1 MTAAPDALDERVLRL
16 IGTPQYVTDAGIAAN
31 PGNVQ
36 AMCAA
41 VENGN
46 PAHWNAQTATE
57 LLGAPY
63 VPATMLAAWGR
74 PELWEPGRGEPLKA
88 LQAHF
93 DLKALLGY
101 SASIAVSNTITFYAA
116 VRIGDRLKT
125 QQVLQQVGDLKR
137 TRLGLGRFWTI
148 DMQYLDAESSLVGV
162 ERYEFFGFE
171 RGES

>member
-1 MTAAPDALDERVLRL
+1 MTAPDALDDRVLRL

-31 PGNVQ
+31 HINVH

-46 PAHWNAQTATE
+46 PAHWSEPVAIE
-57 LLGAPY
+57 LLGAPWC
-63 VPATMLAAWGR
+63 PATMLAAWGR
-74 PELWEPGRGEPLKA
+74 PDLWQPGQGEPLKA

-101 SASIAVSNTITFYAA
+101 SASIAVSNTITFYAP

-125 QQVLQQVGDLKR
+125 QQLLRSVGDLER

-148 DMQYLDAESSLVGV
+148 DMQYLDAESNLMGV